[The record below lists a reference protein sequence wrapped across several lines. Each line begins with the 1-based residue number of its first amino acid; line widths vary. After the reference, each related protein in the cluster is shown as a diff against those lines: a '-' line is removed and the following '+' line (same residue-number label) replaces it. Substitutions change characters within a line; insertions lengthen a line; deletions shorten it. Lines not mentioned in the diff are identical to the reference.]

1 MNVPNVLFDPLG
13 DRLVRNQKLSHGTE
27 LPVLGRR
34 VVFESNSSAVLEA
47 VDRSFGTWARLPESL
62 RDSAPVCRVR
72 LFVEDGEVSVTRP
85 PLRYMFPEPNRL
97 IFSTGKSVG
106 VAEVDR
112 GEAYAFVTTGLVACD
127 THFRYGVI
135 EALTL
140 NLVTGTGRHP
150 VHAATVVR
158 NGRALLLAGPSGVGK
173 STLAY
178 AASRAGLEVRGD
190 EAAYIQLR
198 PALRLW
204 GMPGRVR
211 LSSAGA
217 AHFPELRE
225 VPPVPGINGKSK
237 VVVDF
242 DVEEGALRPVE
253 RVVVCLLSEGEGP
266 ARLER
271 VEASEILD
279 GLTSRVEPGFDLN
292 PEEGRLV
299 AGQLARGGGWRVG
312 LSKNPFDSVPLLEE
326 VLDAL

>member
-1 MNVPNVLFDPLG
+1 MTAPFDPLA
-13 DRLVRNQKLSHGTE
+13 DPLVRNQKLAHGTE

-47 VDRSFGTWARLPESL
+47 VDRSFGAWARLPESL
-62 RDSAPVCRVR
+62 RDATPVCRVR
-72 LFVEDGEVSVTRP
+72 LFVEEGGESATCP
-85 PLRYMFPEPNRL
+85 ALRYMLPEPNRL
-97 IFSTGKSVG
+97 IFSSGKSVG
-106 VAEVDR
+106 VAEADR
-112 GEAYAFVTTGLVACD
+112 GEAYAFVTAGLVACD
-127 THFRYGVI
+127 TYFRYGVI

-158 NGRALLLAGPSGVGK
+158 NGMALLLAGPSGVGK

-178 AASRAGLEVRGD
+178 AASRAGLQVRGD
-190 EAAYIQLR
+190 EAAYVQLR

-211 LSSAGA
+211 LSPAAA
-217 AHFPELRE
+217 AHFPELSE
-225 VPPVPGINGKSK
+225 VPPSEFNGKSK

-242 DVEEGALRPVE
+242 DVEEEVLCPAEGG
-253 RVVVCLLSEGEGP
+253 VVCLLSEGDGP

-271 VEASEILD
+271 VGASEILD
-279 GLTSRVEPGFDLN
+279 GLTSQVEAGFDLN

-299 AGQLARGGGWRVG
+299 AERLARGGGWRVG
-312 LSKNPFDSVPLLEE
+312 LSKDPFDAVPLLEE
-326 VLDAL
+326 IFDAL

>member
-1 MNVPNVLFDPLG
+1 MKVPFDALADP
-13 DRLVRNQKLSHGTE
+13 LVRNEKLAHGTE

-34 VVFESNSSAVLEA
+34 VVFETNSMSVLGAVE
-47 VDRSFGTWARLPESL
+47 RSFGGWRRLAKSFVEP
-62 RDSAPVCRVR
+62 APACRVR
-72 LFVEDGEVSVTRP
+72 LFVEDGDEGPGNRP
-85 PLRYMFPEPNRL
+85 PLRYRL
-97 IFSTGKSVG
+97 PRPGTLVLSTPGSVG
-106 VAEVDR
+106 VAEADR
-112 GEAYAFVTTGLVACD
+112 GEAYAFVTPALVAHD
-127 THFRYGVI
+127 WYFRYGVV

-140 NLVTGTGRHP
+140 MLVTNMDRHP

-158 NGRALLLAGPSGVGK
+158 EGGALLLAGPSGVGK

-190 EAAYIQLR
+190 EAAYVQLQ

-211 LSSAGA
+211 LSSTGA
-217 AHFPELRE
+217 AHFPELSE
-225 VPPVPGINGKSK
+225 VPPVSGINGKSK

-242 DVEEGALRPVE
+242 DVDEGALRPVE
-253 RVVVCLLSEGEGP
+253 RVVVCLLSEGDGP

-271 VEASEILD
+271 VEPPEILD

-299 AGQLARGGGWRVG
+299 AERLARGGGWRVG
-312 LSKNPFDSVPLLEE
+312 LSKDPFDAVPLLEE
-326 VLDAL
+326 VFDAL